1 MAPGVPDRSR
11 FLSNFLSNFLW
22 LSELVL
28 LALSL
33 SSSLTPFASATVTV
47 GRSRPFALTNT
58 WESQRIGADGGRR
71 RGSAEEIHD
80 DEQATFAAYSP
91 TRSEDDPRF
100 GVCDEIAVI
109 FRNAC
114 DPNGCI

>member
-1 MAPGVPDRSR
+1 MARGVPDRSR
-11 FLSNFLSNFLW
+11 FLSNFLWTFLG

-28 LALSL
+28 LAPSL
-33 SSSLTPFASATVTV
+33 SSSLTHFASATVTV
-47 GRSRPFALTNT
+47 GRGRPFALTNT
-58 WESQRIGADGGRR
+58 WDRQRIGVDGGRR

-80 DEQATFAAYSP
+80 DGQATFAAYSP
-91 TRSEDDPRF
+91 TRSKDDPRF

-114 DPNGCI
+114 DPNGRI